1 MTNPRDI
8 LLCHY
13 RYDALDRLT
22 SNERPN
28 EPEHQRF
35 YCKSRLATEI
45 QGANRYSVF
54 QHEDQLLAQQQRE
67 SGSSDTTLL
76 VTDQQRSVLH
86 ALKGNHSR
94 QSIAYSPYGYRPAE
108 NGLLSLLGFNGE
120 RQDPV
125 TGCYLLGNGYRAFNP
140 VLMRFNSPDSWSPF
154 GEGGLNPYAYCMG
167 KPVNSSD
174 PSGHSPLLTTI
185 LKSLFKFDG
194 NYASRSYSSR
204 FDLRPYPVKNRR
216 LSAPDLTI
224 PSLTEPDFLGYHGT
238 SKSDVK
244 KLLREGAQ
252 PHYSKI
258 EERPGFYLTPDK
270 GIAKEYANSAQFQ
283 STGDDTWNL
292 GKANIVE
299 VHIQNLQGKT
309 PGRDYEFNYYSFD
322 HQNPNHMTM
331 EFIAKP
337 HISRAVVIRQLGST
351 ASQKKARPRAFEAPF

>member
-1 MTNPRDI
+1 
-8 LLCHY
+8 
-13 RYDALDRLT
+13 
-22 SNERPN
+22 
-28 EPEHQRF
+28 
-35 YCKSRLATEI
+35 
-45 QGANRYSVF
+45 
-54 QHEDQLLAQQQRE
+54 
-67 SGSSDTTLL
+67 
-76 VTDQQRSVLH
+76 
-86 ALKGNHSR
+86 
-94 QSIAYSPYGYRPAE
+94 
-108 NGLLSLLGFNGE
+108 
-120 RQDPV
+120 
-125 TGCYLLGNGYRAFNP
+125 
-140 VLMRFNSPDSWSPF
+140 
-154 GEGGLNPYAYCMG
+154 
-167 KPVNSSD
+167 
-174 PSGHSPLLTTI
+174 

-216 LSAPDLTI
+216 LSAPDLTT